1 MTWAF
6 CFMLINSTLFYQE
19 KGEAPPA
26 PGDRIEIEEYS
37 LELGAL
43 IYEKYG
49 VATYKL
55 VHHDLGDA

>member
-1 MTWAF
+1 
-6 CFMLINSTLFYQE
+6 MLINSTLFYQE

-26 PGDRIEIEEYS
+26 PGDRIEIEDDS